1 MMTKRLFKY
10 ITKQTLKFLKIW
22 APLEDY
28 KFYVSDGKND
38 FSKFVMHLRL
48 QTGLH
53 IPVPL

>member
-1 MMTKRLFKY
+1 MTKRLFKY